1 MKNVLF
7 AAVAIAVLT
16 LAVWMQIEVWNECRE
31 THSFWYC
38 MRTLNK

>member
-1 MKNVLF
+1 MKTFLLSV
-7 AAVAIAVLT
+7 AAIAVLA
-16 LAVWMQIEVWNECRE
+16 LAVWMEIQVWDECRE